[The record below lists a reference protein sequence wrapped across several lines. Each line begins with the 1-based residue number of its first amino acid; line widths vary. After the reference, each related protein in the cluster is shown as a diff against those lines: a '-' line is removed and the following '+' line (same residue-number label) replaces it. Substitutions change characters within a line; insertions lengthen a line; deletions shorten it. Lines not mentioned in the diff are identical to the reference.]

1 MSTRHG
7 RTMSRWVGRS
17 LALCALAALAA
28 GCATAPQTPEVKRL
42 QAQAVYERG
51 LAHWREGQASLA
63 LSALREAVSLDANA
77 STYRD
82 ALGLLYLQLGRPDL
96 AVSEFEM
103 AARLDPQYAD
113 TIFHLGTALAEQRRW
128 EDAAAAYRRAIA
140 LPRLTTPDLA
150 YQNLGLALYHL
161 KRYREAEESLR
172 FALHLEPQLQ
182 AAHYSLGLVLAA
194 GSRRDEARA
203 AFQRARELGADSPF
217 GQAAVKQL
225 KELGEGG

>member
-1 MSTRHG
+1 MLELRKYESHSEERARKKIDMFNNGETAIFPKCG
-7 RTMSRWVGRS
+7 FENVFFGEALVGPR
-17 LALCALAALAA
+17 LPNLQYMLAAPDMAA
-28 GCATAPQTPEVKRL
+28 NEAGWKAF
-42 QAQAVYERG
+42 
-51 LAHWREGQASLA
+51 LAH
-63 LSALREAVSLDANA
+63 
-77 STYRD
+77 
-82 ALGLLYLQLGRPDL
+82 PDFT
-96 AVSEFEM
+96 AM
-103 AARLDPQYAD
+103 KNDPQYAD

-140 LPRLTTPDLA
+140 LPRLSTPDLA

-203 AFQRARELGADSPF
+203 AFRRARELGADSPF